1 MCRDVPGSSR
11 LKDLFYAAESRQV
24 AQLVNGG
31 KNEGKCS
38 LLAACQCLGR
48 RNPYTFACLELVVRG
63 LLFCR
68 GGRNKEVGI
77 KTFRHPL
84 GRNPV
89 GVVAQVGVRQPENY
103 HPVRR
108 SQL

>member
-1 MCRDVPGSSR
+1 MCSDVPGGSR
-11 LKDLFYAAESRQV
+11 LKGLFYAAESRQI

-48 RNPYTFACLELVVRG
+48 CNPYTFACLELVVGG
-63 LLFCR
+63 LLFWG
-68 GGRNKEVGI
+68 GGRDKEVGI

-89 GVVAQVGVRQPENY
+89 GEVAQVVGRQPEIF
-103 HPVRR
+103 
-108 SQL
+108 SSGQ